1 MSRQYR
7 HEIKYTISKTQ
18 AFILKER
25 LLKIMEIDPY
35 GKRGYFIRSLY
46 FDTPTNEAYNEK
58 LDGVLNRRKYRIR
71 LYNLDD
77 SFIRLEKKIKDDNMT
92 AKEQTMI
99 SKSDLDKILSNK
111 FNIEEYD
118 DKLLKEFLIEIK
130 TKGLEPSV
138 IVDYNRLALIYPV
151 SDVRV
156 TFDFDIKSGR
166 YDYDLFNKN
175 DGYKVLDE
183 DMVILE
189 VKFNEILPYPIAC
202 ILSTIPSTRNAFS
215 KFAYCRS
222 IK

>member
-18 AFILKER
+18 AYILKER

-92 AKEQTMI
+92 AKEQTKI

-166 YDYDLFNKN
+166 YDYDLFTKN

>member
-18 AFILKER
+18 AYILKQR
-25 LLKIMEIDPY
+25 LLKIMEVDPY
-35 GKRGYFIRSLY
+35 GKKGYFIRSLY
-46 FDTPTNEAYNEK
+46 FDTPTNQAYNEK
-58 LDGVLNRRKYRIR
+58 MDGVLYRRKYRIR
-71 LYNLDD
+71 LYNNDKD
-77 SFIRLEKKIKDDNMT
+77 FIRLEKKIKDNDMT
-92 AKEQTMI
+92 AKEQAKI
-99 SKSDLDKILSNK
+99 SMDVLSKILSNK
-111 FNIEEYD
+111 LEIEDCD
-118 DKLLKEFLIEIK
+118 DKLLKEFLIDIK

-138 IVDYNRLALIYPV
+138 IVDYDRYALVYPV

-156 TFDFDIKSGR
+156 TFDYNIKSGR
-166 YDYDLFNKN
+166 YDYDLFKKD
-175 DGYKVLDE
+175 DGYKILDD

-215 KFAYCRS
+215 KFAFCRS

>member
-1 MSRQYR
+1 M
-7 HEIKYTISKTQ
+7 
-18 AFILKER
+18 
-25 LLKIMEIDPY
+25 
-35 GKRGYFIRSLY
+35 
-46 FDTPTNEAYNEK
+46 
-58 LDGVLNRRKYRIR
+58 
-71 LYNLDD
+71 
-77 SFIRLEKKIKDDNMT
+77 
-92 AKEQTMI
+92 
-99 SKSDLDKILSNK
+99 
-111 FNIEEYD
+111 
-118 DKLLKEFLIEIK
+118 
-130 TKGLEPSV
+130 EPSV

-166 YDYDLFNKN
+166 YDYDLFTKN

>member
-18 AFILKER
+18 AYILKER

-92 AKEQTMI
+92 AKEQTKI

-118 DKLLKEFLIEIK
+118 DKLLK
-130 TKGLEPSV
+130 
-138 IVDYNRLALIYPV
+138 
-151 SDVRV
+151 
-156 TFDFDIKSGR
+156 
-166 YDYDLFNKN
+166 
-175 DGYKVLDE
+175 
-183 DMVILE
+183 
-189 VKFNEILPYPIAC
+189 
-202 ILSTIPSTRNAFS
+202 
-215 KFAYCRS
+215 
-222 IK
+222 

>member
-18 AFILKER
+18 AYILKER
-25 LLKIMEIDPY
+25 LLKIMEVDPY

-58 LDGVLNRRKYRIR
+58 LDGVLNRKKYRIR

-77 SFIRLEKKIKDDNMT
+77 SFIRLEKKIKDNDMT
-92 AKEQTMI
+92 AKEQTKI
-99 SKSDLDKILSNK
+99 SKSELSKILSNK
-111 FNIEEYD
+111 LDID
-118 DKLLKEFLIEIK
+118 DSQDKLLKEFLVEIK
-130 TKGLEPSV
+130 TRGLEPSV

-156 TFDFDIKSGR
+156 TFDYDIKSGR

-175 DGYKVLDE
+175 DGYKILDD

>member
-18 AFILKER
+18 AYILKQR
-25 LLKIMEIDPY
+25 LLKIMEVDPY
-35 GKRGYFIRSLY
+35 GKKGYFIRSLY

-58 LDGVLNRRKYRIR
+58 LDGVLNRKKYRIR
-71 LYNLDD
+71 MYNFDD
-77 SFIRLEKKIKDDNMT
+77 NLIRLEKKIKDNDMT
-92 AKEQTMI
+92 AKEQAII
-99 SKSDLDKILSNK
+99 SKNVLSKILSNELE
-111 FNIEEYD
+111 IED
-118 DKLLKEFLIEIK
+118 CDSKLLLEFLIEIK
-130 TKGLEPSV
+130 TRGLEPSV

-156 TFDFDIKSGR
+156 TFDYGIKSGR
-166 YDYDLFNKN
+166 YDYDLFTSN
-175 DGYKVLDE
+175 DGYKIIDD

-202 ILSTIPSTRNAFS
+202 ILGTIPSTRNAFS